1 MKEVD
6 ARFELGK
13 HHLAGAAGISK
24 LKPKMDLNAVEAQRD
39 DVLSNIPAG
48 LSISRLVYPMSK
60 TQMSTVLLVG
70 VKRRTMIHA
79 SYIYDFL
86 DEMKPDLV
94 FI

>member
-1 MKEVD
+1 
-6 ARFELGK
+6 
-13 HHLAGAAGISK
+13 
-24 LKPKMDLNAVEAQRD
+24 
-39 DVLSNIPAG
+39 
-48 LSISRLVYPMSK
+48 
-60 TQMSTVLLVG
+60 MSTVLLVG